1 MFSALRQQKIAH
13 VVLIAAKMGDGS
25 VSHRRTGGDYFF
37 AWRVIT
43 VR

>member
-25 VSHRRTGGDYFF
+25 VGHRRTGVYFF